1 MSLTP
6 GRQPVTG
13 GIPTVEPADLEAA
26 VQLATR
32 VIRSEGLFSTETRLM
47 AAQVLVS
54 AAGLAQEGR

>member
-1 MSLTP
+1 MSLLP
-6 GRQPVTG
+6 NDSGA
-13 GIPTVEPADLEAA
+13 IPTVDTADLEAA

-54 AAGLAQEGR
+54 AAGLAQEG

>member
-6 GRQPVTG
+6 GRQPVNG